1 MSHELRTPLNAVIG
15 FAQLLEMAA
24 TGSLSEKQ
32 TEFVR
37 HIQHGGEHL
46 LRLIDDVLSFA
57 KVDAGRL
64 PITVT
69 DVALAD
75 LLDDVQP
82 IIAPLAAPA
91 EIGRAA
97 RRERVWQ
104 YVEISVVAV

>member
-75 LLDDVQP
+75 LLADVQP
-82 IIAPLAAPA
+82 ILAPLSPPPGNRLAGPHATSVAAD
-91 EIGRAA
+91 GRG
-97 RRERVWQ
+97 W
-104 YVEISVVAV
+104 